1 MVSTTH
7 SLCHRSTRLN
17 QTRNTSALIRAVQQ
31 STSSTSLRRNKQIMA
46 RSNYIGSVISR
57 RRAKQKTQRRKLV
70 LKGSRKPVVEIVK
83 KLQKLRRL
91 VPGGDS
97 DSTEIDD
104 LFCAAADYILT
115 LQMKVRVM
123 EYMVTMFTPQDPD
136 N

>member
-1 MVSTTH
+1 
-7 SLCHRSTRLN
+7 
-17 QTRNTSALIRAVQQ
+17 
-31 STSSTSLRRNKQIMA
+31 MA

-123 EYMVTMFTPQDPD
+123 EYMVSMFTPQDPD

>member
-1 MVSTTH
+1 
-7 SLCHRSTRLN
+7 
-17 QTRNTSALIRAVQQ
+17 
-31 STSSTSLRRNKQIMA
+31 MA
-46 RSNYIGSVISR
+46 RSNYIGTVISR
-57 RRAKQKTQRRKLV
+57 RRAKQKTQRRKLQE
-70 LKGSRKPVVEIVK
+70 GSRKPVVQIVR

-97 DSTEIDD
+97 DSTGIDD

-123 EYMVTMFTPQDPD
+123 EYMVSMFTPQDPD

>member
-7 SLCHRSTRLN
+7 SLCHRFSRLN
-17 QTRNTSALIRAVQQ
+17 QTRNALVLIRAVQQ
-31 STSSTSLRRNKQIMA
+31 STLSTVRSNKQIMA
-46 RSNYIGSVISR
+46 RSNFGVVSR
-57 RRAKQKTQRRKLV
+57 RRAKQKIQRRKL
-70 LKGSRKPVVEIVK
+70 LEGSRKPVVQIVR

-97 DSTEIDD
+97 TGIDD

-123 EYMVTMFTPQDPD
+123 EFMVNMFTPQDPD